1 MTGNT
6 STFPG
11 SVRVQP
17 TGSFRDL
24 SRSEV
29 DQLLDASSPELRA
42 LFRGCALAVMNGGAY
57 TDDAHAVF
65 DTFRDF
71 RIEAVQEYRGI
82 ELEVTGGM
90 NRPAYKKDEKIG
102 ALFEHAKSLAA
113 EVGFELEDVV
123 MTGGGSDGN
132 FTAALG
138 VPTLDGLGADGYG
151 AHSDY
156 EHIYYSSL
164 EPRTKLMLLLFQTL
178 T

>member
-1 MTGNT
+1 VPDETAGKEMCE
-6 STFPG
+6 
-11 SVRVQP
+11 RI
-17 TGSFRDL
+17 L
-24 SRSEV
+24 
-29 DQLLDASSPELRA
+29 A
-42 LFRGCALAVMNGGAY
+42 LTA
-57 TDDAHAVF
+57 F
-65 DTFRDF
+65 DPD
-71 RIEAVQEYRGI
+71 V

-113 EVGFELEDVV
+113 EVGFELQDVV

-178 T
+178 K

>member
-71 RIEAVQEYRGI
+71 RIEAVQE
-82 ELEVTGGM
+82 
-90 NRPAYKKDEKIG
+90 
-102 ALFEHAKSLAA
+102 
-113 EVGFELEDVV
+113 
-123 MTGGGSDGN
+123 
-132 FTAALG
+132 
-138 VPTLDGLGADGYG
+138 
-151 AHSDY
+151 
-156 EHIYYSSL
+156 
-164 EPRTKLMLLLFQTL
+164 
-178 T
+178 